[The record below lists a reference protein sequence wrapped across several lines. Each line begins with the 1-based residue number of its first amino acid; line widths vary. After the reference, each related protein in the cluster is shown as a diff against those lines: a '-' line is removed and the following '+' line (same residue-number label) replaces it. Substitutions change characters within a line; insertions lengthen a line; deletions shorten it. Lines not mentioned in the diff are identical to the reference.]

1 MSLSE
6 SAAIVRRYVEAWN
19 AHDAAAIVASF
30 APGGTYQDPVTQQPI
45 GGAALQG
52 FTQACLDAISETRF
66 DYRIDA
72 VSDTLAYMTWIWT
85 GRHTGAFNGIP
96 PTNQPVR
103 VEGVDVVTLD
113 AAGVKTIVGY
123 YDSAEVLR
131 QLGMKLVPQ
140 PA

>member
-1 MSLSE
+1 
-6 SAAIVRRYVEAWN
+6 
-19 AHDAAAIVASF
+19 
-30 APGGTYQDPVTQQPI
+30 
-45 GGAALQG
+45 
-52 FTQACLDAISETRF
+52 
-66 DYRIDA
+66 
-72 VSDTLAYMTWIWT
+72 
-85 GRHTGAFNGIP
+85 
-96 PTNQPVR
+96 

>member
-1 MSLSE
+1 MTASE
-6 SAAIVRRYVEAWN
+6 AVAIVRRYVEAWN
-19 AHDAAAIVASF
+19 AHDAAGIVASF
-30 APGGTYQDPVTQQPI
+30 APAGTYQDPVTQQPI

-52 FTQACLDAISETRF
+52 FTQACLDAISQTRF
-66 DYRIDA
+66 DYQIHA
-72 VSDTLAYMTWIWT
+72 VSDSLAYMTWVWT

-103 VEGVDVVTLD
+103 VQGVDVITFD
-113 AAGVKTIVGY
+113 ATGIQTIVGY